1 MMRRCCSDTLKHY
14 GPRQPYEGL
23 ELACRWGEEILRYER
38 ISPNSDVV
46 GWVVHD
52 LVGDFVKRESDPI
65 ATEARE
71 KAYERILGKERER

>member
-1 MMRRCCSDTLKHY
+1 MTRCCSDSIKRAGLRN
-14 GPRQPYEGL
+14 PSEGL
-23 ELACRWGEEILRYER
+23 EIPCRWCTAYLRYER
-38 ISPNSDVV
+38 ISPTSDVV

-52 LVGDFVKRESDPI
+52 KIGDFVKRESDPI